1 MNGLSRFA
9 GFAGQGFAA
18 HLHVR
23 SGFSYGQ
30 GVAYPEELVAA
41 AVEMGYENLALT
53 DRDGLYGIP
62 KFLAACSSYGV
73 SPIVG
78 AEITVEASGERGHV
92 VLLSESMDGYATLCR
107 LISRYRTAPAPG
119 GEYPSAKERRFP
131 VCPLDVFLEEV
142 SGSRGPG
149 LGLGRGLVC
158 LTGAVP
164 HGLLA
169 RLVERGKW
177 NRAKKLLGELR
188 EVFGQ
193 EGLYVELTDNRTRF
207 SRRRLHRLAGLAA
220 ECEMPTV
227 ATNEVT
233 YIEPADHRL
242 SETMW
247 AAYNNTSLP
256 GPGHR
261 PTDGLYLK
269 PPWKMERLFDGYPQA
284 LSNTGRI
291 AQRCAGRV
299 VLGGEILVPAYRT
312 VDYRATKEDKELGC
326 THAREKLLSLV
337 LRGAKER
344 YGKPWP
350 GSRLGQGPGP
360 EVKARLRRELVCIG
374 ELGFTSYFLLAYEAK
389 EIANELGTPVTGRG
403 SGANSLV
410 AYCLGL
416 TQPDPLEHRLLFER
430 FMHEGRRKDPPDID
444 IDLCSELR
452 DEVRDELVSR
462 YEEYG
467 AAVAGTVATFS
478 LRGGVRASARALGYS
493 PKEVDDLCRHVPR
506 RSEAR
511 DRDTTTNP
519 EESSAWAPALRS
531 PAMHGHALQDG
542 SRYALVLDLAERL
555 AGRLQAAGTHPGGL
569 VVGTDH
575 AHLSEIAPMEHS
587 GMEGLLRVQYDKDG
601 LEYVG
606 LPKLD
611 ILGLKMHTALRKAG
625 ELATARTG
633 KRVDPLSP
641 PPGDKPTYALIRTG
655 ENTGMF
661 QLESPGQMAL
671 SRRLKPRRLSD
682 ITASISLFR
691 PGPIR
696 GDLVTPYVR
705 RRNGEEAYSVPLPH
719 LLDEVLRPTYGVLI
733 YQEQVLEVA
742 HRVAGFT
749 LAEAD
754 GIRRAMTKNR
764 GRQGLGAMDEI
775 KKEFLRRSMSRG
787 VSEKTAREIVE
798 WMLGFAAYGFSAAHA
813 ASFAEISYASAYMR
827 CHYPAEF
834 FASLLNSQPMG
845 FYSPRVLLNEARRVG
860 VYVLPPDVHLSGE
873 GFTVEDGSAGDG
885 STGTGIRVGL
895 SYCKGLSKKSLEAVV
910 EERASKPFASIADLY
925 HRTPVDTRS
934 LANLIKGGFLDGVFG
949 DGAGGRR
956 ELLRRAGSLP
966 KKRRS
971 DVQRELPTSQSP
983 GVGSGMENGWWHERP
998 GRERIASLPFPPDEE
1013 ARMQREILGLD
1024 VTGHPL
1030 EVAGYRKTLEALGVT
1045 PAREV
1050 RELAHGARTR
1060 AAGILE
1066 CLQSP
1071 PTKSG
1076 NSVYFLLIE
1085 DGSGLLQAT
1094 IFSGTYRRYGHHLY
1108 RAAAFL
1114 LDGRVEQDAR
1124 RGFSFVVERVADLGA
1139 ILAGREAV
1147 PEAPV
1152 PEVVPSTAEG
1162 PFGRSGRPDRK
1173 VV

>member
-41 AVEMGYENLALT
+41 AVKMGYGRLALT
-53 DRDGLYGIP
+53 DRDGMYGIP
-62 KFLAACSSYGV
+62 KFLAACSSHGILGGA
-73 SPIVG
+73 IVG
-78 AEITVEASGERGHV
+78 AEVTVEAFGERGPV
-92 VLLSESMDGYATLCR
+92 VLLSESMEGYATLCR
-107 LISRYRTAPAPG
+107 LISRYRTAPVPG
-119 GEYPSAKERRFP
+119 GEYPSPKERRFP
-131 VCPLDVFLEEV
+131 VCPLDMFLEEI
-142 SGSRGPG
+142 SGSRGP
-149 LGLGRGLVC
+149 GLGRGLVC

-177 NRAKKLLGELR
+177 SAAKKLLGELA

-193 EGLYVELTDNRTRF
+193 EGLYVELTDDRTRF
-207 SRRRLHRLAGLAA
+207 SCRRLALVAGLAA
-220 ECEMPTV
+220 ECGVPAI

-242 SETMW
+242 SEVVW
-247 AAYNNTSLP
+247 AAYNNVSLP

-261 PTDGLYLK
+261 PTDELYLK
-269 PPWKMERLFDGYPQA
+269 PPQVMERMFAGYPEA
-284 LSNTGRI
+284 LSNT
-291 AQRCAGRV
+291 AAVAERCAGAV
-299 VLGGEILVPAYRT
+299 SLGDEILVPAYRGSGESGK
-312 VDYRATKEDKELGC
+312 VVS
-326 THAREKLLSLV
+326 AREKLLSLV
-337 LRGAKER
+337 LAGARKR

-350 GSRLGQGPGP
+350 GSRLGPGPGP
-360 EVKARLRRELVCIG
+360 EVRARLRRELSCIG
-374 ELGFTSYFLLAYEAK
+374 SLGFTSYFLLAHEAK
-389 EIANELGTPVTGRG
+389 EIAKELGTPATGRG

-430 FMHEGRRKDPPDID
+430 FMHEGRRKDPPDLD
-444 IDLCSELR
+444 IDTCSELR
-452 DEVRDELVSR
+452 GQIVNTLIHR
-462 YEEYG
+462 YQGYG
-467 AAVAGTVATFS
+467 AAVAGTAATFS
-478 LRGGVRASARALGYS
+478 LRGGVRAAARALGYS
-493 PKEVDDLCRHVPR
+493 PKEADDLCRHVPR
-506 RSEAR
+506 RIR
-511 DRDTTTNP
+511 DRDITTNP
-519 EESSAWAPALRS
+519 EESSAWSHALRS
-531 PAMHGHALQDG
+531 PAMRGHALHDHD
-542 SRYALVLDLAERL
+542 RYALLLDLAERL

-601 LEYVG
+601 LEAVG

-611 ILGLKMHTALRKAG
+611 ILGLKMHTALRKAE
-625 ELATARTG
+625 ELASARTG
-633 KRVDPLSP
+633 TRVDALSLP
-641 PPGDKPTYALIRTG
+641 PEDKPTYALIRTG

-691 PGPIR
+691 PGPMR

-705 RRNGEEAYSVPLPH
+705 RRNGEESYSVPLPH
-719 LLDEVLRPTYGVLI
+719 LLDDVIRSTFGVLI
-733 YQEQVLEVA
+733 YQEQILEVA
-742 HRVAGFT
+742 SKVAGFS

-754 GIRRAMTKNR
+754 QIRRAMTKSR
-764 GRQGLGAMDEI
+764 GRQGLVAMDGI
-775 KKEFLRRSMSRG
+775 KKEFLQRS
-787 VSEKTAREIVE
+787 VSLRVPEKTAREIVE
-798 WMLGFAAYGFSAAHA
+798 WMMGFAAYGFSAAHA
-813 ASFAEISYASAYMR
+813 ASFAELSYASAYMR

-860 VYVLPPDVHLSGE
+860 VYILPPDVHLSGDVC
-873 GFTVEDGSAGDG
+873 TVEDVYTEDGSAGDG
-885 STGTGIRVGL
+885 FSGLAIRVGL
-895 SYCKGLSKKSLEAVV
+895 SYCKGLSEKSIEAIV
-910 EERASKPFASIADLY
+910 EERERRPFASVSDLY
-925 HRTPVDTRS
+925 HRTPVDARS
-934 LANLIKGGFLDGVFG
+934 LANLVKGGFLDRVTG
-949 DGAGGRR
+949 DPGRGDITGGRR

-966 KKRRS
+966 KKRRG
-971 DVQRELPTSQSP
+971 DAQRELSRSCSV
-983 GVGSGMENGWWHERP
+983 GVGSGVEDGWWHERP
-998 GRERIASLPFPPDEE
+998 GRERIASLPLSPGEE
-1013 ARMQREILGLD
+1013 ARMQREVLGLD
-1024 VTGHPL
+1024 VPGHPL
-1030 EVAGYRKTLEALGVT
+1030 AVAGYREVLEELGVT

-1050 RELAHGARTR
+1050 RELAHGTRAR

-1085 DGSGLLQAT
+1085 DSSGLLQAT
-1094 IFSGTYRRYGHHLY
+1094 IFRSTYERYGHYLY

-1114 LDGRVEQDAR
+1114 LEGRVEQDAR
-1124 RGFSFVVERVADLGA
+1124 RGFSFVVEKIGDLGA
-1139 ILAGREAV
+1139 ILVGKNAV
-1147 PEAPV
+1147 PDIPEPAVGSSVRTGMRKEA
-1152 PEVVPSTAEG
+1152 A
-1162 PFGRSGRPDRK
+1162 R
-1173 VV
+1173 

>member
-62 KFLAACSSYGV
+62 KFLAACFSYGI
-73 SPIVG
+73 PGGAIVG
-78 AEITVEASGERGHV
+78 AEVTVEASGERGPV
-92 VLLSESMDGYATLCR
+92 VLLSESMEGYATLCR

-119 GEYPSAKERRFP
+119 GEYPSPKERRFP
-131 VCPLDVFLEEV
+131 VCPLNVLLEEV

-164 HGLLA
+164 HSLLA

-193 EGLYVELTDNRTRF
+193 EGLYVELTDDRTRF
-207 SRRRLHRLAGLAA
+207 SRRRLATVAGLAA
-220 ECEMPTV
+220 ECGIATV
-227 ATNEVT
+227 AANEVT

-242 SETMW
+242 SEVVW
-247 AAYNNTSLP
+247 AAYNTTALP
-256 GPGHR
+256 RPGHR

-269 PPWKMERLFDGYPQA
+269 SPRVMERTFAGYPEA
-284 LSNTGRI
+284 LANT
-291 AQRCAGRV
+291 AAVAERCAGAV
-299 VLGGEILVPAYRT
+299 SLGDEILIPAYRGSGESGKA
-312 VDYRATKEDKELGC
+312 VS
-326 THAREKLLSLV
+326 AREKLLSLV
-337 LRGAKER
+337 LAGARKR
-344 YGKPWP
+344 YGKPGLEP
-350 GSRLGQGPGP
+350 GTGPGP
-360 EVKARLRRELVCIG
+360 EVRARLRRELSCIG
-374 ELGFTSYFLLAYEAK
+374 SLGFTSYFLLAHEAK
-389 EIANELGTPVTGRG
+389 EIAKELGTPVTGRG

-430 FMHEGRRKDPPDID
+430 FMHEGRRKDPPDLD
-444 IDLCSELR
+444 IDTCSELR
-452 DEVRDELVSR
+452 GQVVDTLIHR
-462 YEEYG
+462 YQDYG
-467 AAVAGTVATFS
+467 AAVAGTAATFS

-506 RSEAR
+506 RIR

-519 EESSAWAPALRS
+519 EESSAWAHALRS
-531 PAMHGHALQDG
+531 PAMRGHALHDHN
-542 SRYALVLDLAERL
+542 RYALLLDLAEKL

-575 AHLSEIAPMEHS
+575 AHLSEIAPIEHS
-587 GMEGLLRVQYDKDG
+587 GMEGLLRVQYDKDD
-601 LEYVG
+601 LEAVG
-606 LPKLD
+606 LPKLY

-625 ELATARTG
+625 ELASTRTG
-633 KRVDPLSP
+633 TRIDALSL

-705 RRNGEEAYSVPLPH
+705 RRNGQEPYSVPLPH
-719 LLDEVLRPTYGVLI
+719 LLDDVLRSTFGVLI
-733 YQEQVLEVA
+733 YQEQILEVA
-742 HRVAGFT
+742 SKVAGFS

-754 GIRRAMTKNR
+754 GIRRAMTKSR
-764 GRQGLGAMDEI
+764 GRQSLVAMDGIRE
-775 KKEFLRRSMSRG
+775 EFLQRSVSRG
-787 VSEKTAREIVE
+787 VPEKTAREIVE
-798 WMLGFAAYGFSAAHA
+798 WMMGFAAYGFSAAHA
-813 ASFAEISYASAYMR
+813 ASFAELSYASAYLR
-827 CHYPAEF
+827 CHYPAES

-860 VYVLPPDVHLSGE
+860 VAVLPSDVHLSGE
-873 GFTVEDGSAGDG
+873 EFTVEDVYAGDG
-885 STGTGIRVGL
+885 FSGPAIRVGL
-895 SYCKGLSKKSLEAVV
+895 SYCKGLSEKSIEAIV
-910 EERASKPFASIADLY
+910 EERGRRPFASVSDLY
-925 HRTPVDTRS
+925 HRTPVDARS
-934 LANLIKGGFLDGVFG
+934 LANLVKGGFLDRVTG
-949 DGAGGRR
+949 DLGRGGITGRRR

-966 KKRRS
+966 KKRRG
-971 DVQRELPTSQSP
+971 DAQRELSRSCSV
-983 GVGSGMENGWWHERP
+983 GVGSGVEDGWWHERP
-998 GRERIASLPFPPDEE
+998 GRERIASLPFPPGEE
-1013 ARMQREILGLD
+1013 TRMQREVLGLD
-1024 VTGHPL
+1024 VPGHPL
-1030 EVAGYRKTLEALGVT
+1030 AVAGYREVLERLGMT

-1050 RELAHGARTR
+1050 RELAHGTR
-1060 AAGILE
+1060 AKAAGILE

-1085 DGSGLLQAT
+1085 DSSGLLQAT
-1094 IFSGTYRRYGHHLY
+1094 IFRNTYERYGHHL
-1108 RAAAFL
+1108 
-1114 LDGRVEQDAR
+1114 
-1124 RGFSFVVERVADLGA
+1124 
-1139 ILAGREAV
+1139 
-1147 PEAPV
+1147 
-1152 PEVVPSTAEG
+1152 
-1162 PFGRSGRPDRK
+1162 
-1173 VV
+1173 

>member
-1 MNGLSRFA
+1 MNGLPRFA
-9 GFAGQGFAA
+9 GQRFAA

-30 GVAYPEELVAA
+30 GIAYPGELVAA
-41 AVEMGYENLALT
+41 AAEMGYESLALT
-53 DRDGLYGIP
+53 DRDGMYGIP
-62 KFLAACSSYGV
+62 KFLAACSSHGIA
-73 SPIVG
+73 PIVG
-78 AEITVEASGERGHV
+78 AEVTVEASGERGHV
-92 VLLSESMDGYATLCR
+92 VLLPESMDGYATLCR
-107 LISRYRTAPAPG
+107 LISRYRTAPGPG
-119 GEYPSAKERRFP
+119 GEYPSAKQRRFP
-131 VCPLDVFLEEV
+131 VCPLDVLLEEV
-142 SGSRGPG
+142 SGSRGP
-149 LGLGRGLVC
+149 GLGRGLVC

-164 HGLLA
+164 QGLLA

-177 NRAKKLLGELR
+177 RGAKKLLGELA
-188 EVFGQ
+188 EAFGP
-193 EGLYVELTDNRTRF
+193 EGLYVELTDDRTRF
-207 SRRRLHRLAGLAA
+207 SRRRLATVAGLAA
-220 ECEMPTV
+220 ECGIATV
-227 ATNEVT
+227 AANEVT

-242 SETMW
+242 SEVVW
-247 AAYNNTSLP
+247 AAYNNVSLP

-269 PPWKMERLFDGYPQA
+269 SPQVMERTFAGYPEA
-284 LSNTGRI
+284 LSNT
-291 AQRCAGRV
+291 AAVAERCAGAV
-299 VLGGEILVPAYRT
+299 SLGGEILVPAYRGSRESGKA
-312 VDYRATKEDKELGC
+312 VS
-326 THAREKLLSLV
+326 AREKLISLV
-337 LRGAKER
+337 LSGARKR
-344 YGKPWP
+344 CGKP
-350 GSRLGQGPGP
+350 GLRQGLGP
-360 EVKARLRRELVCIG
+360 EVRARLRRELSCIG
-374 ELGFTSYFLLAYEAK
+374 SLGFTPYFLLAHEAK
-389 EIANELGTPVTGRG
+389 EIAKELGTPVTGRG

-430 FMHEGRRKDPPDID
+430 FMHEGRKKDPPDID

-452 DEVRDELVSR
+452 DEVRDVLIHR
-462 YEEYG
+462 YQDYG
-467 AAVAGTVATFS
+467 AAVAGTAATFS
-478 LRGGVRASARALGYS
+478 LRGGVRTASRALGYS

-506 RSEAR
+506 RIR
-511 DRDTTTNP
+511 DRDITTNP
-519 EESSAWAPALRS
+519 EESSAWSHALRNR
-531 PAMHGHALQDG
+531 AMRGHALHDQN
-542 SRYALVLDLAERL
+542 RYALLLDLAERL

-587 GMEGLLRVQYDKDG
+587 GMEGLLRVQYDKDD
-601 LEYVG
+601 LEAVG

-625 ELATARTG
+625 ELVSARTG
-633 KRVDPLSP
+633 TSIDALSP
-641 PPGDKPTYALIRTG
+641 PPGDKKTYALIRTG

-705 RRNGEEAYSVPLPH
+705 RRNGEEAYSVSLPH

-764 GRQGLGAMDEI
+764 GPGAMDGI
-775 KKEFLRRSMSRG
+775 KKEFLRRSVSRG
-787 VSEKTAREIVE
+787 VPEKTAREIVE

-827 CHYPAEF
+827 CHHPGPF

-860 VYVLPPDVHLSGE
+860 VAILSPDIHLSGE
-873 GFTVEDGSAGDG
+873 GCTVEDVSAGDG
-885 STGTGIRVGL
+885 STGPAIRVGL
-895 SYCKGLSKKSLEAVV
+895 SYCKGLSKKSIEAIV
-910 EERASKPFASIADLY
+910 EERASKPFASVADLY

-934 LANLIKGGFLDGVFG
+934 LSNLVKGGYLDGVFG
-949 DGAGGRR
+949 DGTGGRR
-956 ELLRRAGSLP
+956 ELLRQAGSLP

-971 DVQRELPTSQSP
+971 DVQRELSTSQST
-983 GVGSGMENGWWHERP
+983 GVGSGMENGWWHERSD
-998 GRERIASLPFPPDEE
+998 RMRIASLPFPPGEE
-1013 ARMQREILGLD
+1013 PRMQREVLGLD
-1024 VTGHPL
+1024 VVGHPL
-1030 EVAGYRKTLEALGVT
+1030 AGYREVLEALGVT
-1045 PAREV
+1045 PARKV
-1050 RELAHGARTR
+1050 RESPHGTRTR

-1076 NSVYFLLIE
+1076 KSVYFLLIE
-1085 DGSGLLQAT
+1085 DPSGLLQAT
-1094 IFSGTYRRYGHHLY
+1094 IFSGTYGRYGHHLY

-1114 LDGRVEQDAR
+1114 LDGRVEQDTR
-1124 RGFSFVVERVADLGA
+1124 RGFSFVVEKIWDLGA
-1139 ILAGREAV
+1139 ILAGREDAPDV
-1147 PEAPV
+1147 PV
-1152 PEVVPSTAEG
+1152 PQARPAPSPATG
-1162 PFGRSGRPDRK
+1162 SSGTSGRPGRK